1 MSYCLMAG
9 VCVCTWGH
17 YVQGVGLET
26 EEVPEGR
33 NSMYQLDE
41 VGMSEVPGPAKSPTQ
56 FGIAKGVQ
64 GEG

>member
-1 MSYCLMAG
+1 M
-9 VCVCTWGH
+9 
-17 YVQGVGLET
+17 QGVGLET

-33 NSMYQLDE
+33 NSVYQPDE
-41 VGMSEVPGPAKSPTQ
+41 VGMSEVPGPANSPTQ